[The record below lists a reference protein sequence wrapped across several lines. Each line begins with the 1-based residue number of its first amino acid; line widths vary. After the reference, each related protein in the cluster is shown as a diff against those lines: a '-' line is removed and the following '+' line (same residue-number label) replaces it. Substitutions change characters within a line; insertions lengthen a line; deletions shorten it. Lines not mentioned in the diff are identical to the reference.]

1 MLRVVLSNTRFWRSA
16 TSKKNKSASSQRWLK
31 EHESDQYVLAA
42 RKKGYRSRAAFK
54 LLEMQDKLKLIKP
67 GMKVVDLGAAP
78 GGWTQIAAKLVGE
91 SGHVVALDILEMAP
105 VFNATIIQ
113 GDFLEQSVLDQL
125 LSTLNNSAVDLVISD
140 MAPNMSG
147 VNAVDQ
153 PKGMVLVELALD
165 CASRILK
172 PGGDFLTKAF
182 QGEGFDEFIEEVR
195 SQFKTVVIKKPK
207 SSRDR
212 SRELYVLG
220 RSYNM

>member
-1 MLRVVLSNTRFWRSA
+1 MRSWRLA
-16 TSKKNKSASSQRWLK
+16 TSKKNKSASSHRWLQ
-31 EHESDQYVLAA
+31 EHESDQYVIAS
-42 RKKGYRSRAAFK
+42 RKDGYRSRAAYK
-54 LLEMQDKLKLIKP
+54 LLEIQEKIKLIKL

-91 SGHVVALDILEMAP
+91 KGHVYALDILEMEA

-125 LSTLNNSAVDLVISD
+125 LCSLDKSVVDLVISD

-147 VNAVDQ
+147 MSAVDQ
-153 PKGMVLVELALD
+153 PKGMALVELALD
-165 CASRILK
+165 CAGQILK

-182 QGEGFDEFIEEVR
+182 QGEGFDEFVKDVR

-220 RSYNM
+220 RSFNM

>member
-1 MLRVVLSNTRFWRSA
+1 M
-16 TSKKNKSASSQRWLK
+16 
-31 EHESDQYVLAA
+31 LAA
-42 RKKGYRSRAAFK
+42 RKDGYRSRAAYK
-54 LLEMQDKLKLIKP
+54 LLEIQEKLKLIQP

-78 GGWTQIAAKLVGE
+78 GGWTQIAANLVGE
-91 SGHVVALDILEMAP
+91 SGHVVALDLLEMDP

-125 LSTLNNSAVDLVISD
+125 LSTLNDSVVDLVISD

-147 VNAVDQ
+147 MSAVDQ
-153 PKGMVLVELALD
+153 PKGMALVELALD
-165 CASRILK
+165 CASQILK

-182 QGEGFDEFIEEVR
+182 QGEGFDEFVKDVR

-207 SSRDR
+207 PSRDR

-220 RSYNM
+220 RSFNM